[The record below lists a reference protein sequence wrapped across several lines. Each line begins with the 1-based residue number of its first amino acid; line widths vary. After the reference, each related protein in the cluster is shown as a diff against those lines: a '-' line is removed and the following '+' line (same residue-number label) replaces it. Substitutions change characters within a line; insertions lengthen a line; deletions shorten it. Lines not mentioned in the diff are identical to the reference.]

1 MGAGAIARDRGARGH
16 AGMTDQAIGTVAP
29 PRHISRDHAS
39 ATLVIA
45 PGTTARNYWR
55 DLWHYRELLYF
66 LAWRDIVVRYKQTAI
81 GIAWALIRPALTMLV
96 FVAFRKLAALPST
109 TVPAP
114 VFVLAAVLPWQ
125 FFASALSE
133 SSSSLIGNA
142 NLISKVYFPRLI
154 IPAAAVVTS
163 LVDFALTLSLLVLLM
178 AWYGVAPGWQI
189 VALPAFVA
197 MTFGLSLGLGLLFAA
212 LNVEYRD
219 FRYVVPFIVQFGLF
233 VSPVAFATADVAE
246 SWRLIYALNPLVGI
260 IDGFRCSLLGGALD
274 VGTLW
279 VALAVTATTI
289 AIGIWY
295 FRKMECSFADVI

>member
-1 MGAGAIARDRGARGH
+1 
-16 AGMTDQAIGTVAP
+16 MTDQAIGTSAP
-29 PRHISRDHAS
+29 LRHPDRDATP

-66 LAWRDIVVRYKQTAI
+66 LAWRDILVRYKQTAI

-133 SSSSLIGNA
+133 SSMSLIGNA
-142 NLISKVYFPRLI
+142 NLISKVYFPRLV

-163 LVDFALTLSLLVLLM
+163 LVDFAVTLGLLAIVM

-189 VALPAFVA
+189 VALPAFVL
-197 MTFGLSLGLGLLFAA
+197 MTFALSLGIGLLFAA

-233 VSPVAFATADVAE
+233 VSPVAFATADVPA
-246 SWRLIYALNPLVGI
+246 SWRMLYALNPLVGV
-260 IDGFRCSLLGGALD
+260 IDGFRWSLFGGALD
-274 VGTLW
+274 IGTVW
-279 VALAVTATTI
+279 VALAMTVAMMLV
-289 AIGIWY
+289 GVWY
-295 FRKMECSFADVI
+295 FRKMECSFADII

>member
-1 MGAGAIARDRGARGH
+1 
-16 AGMTDQAIGTVAP
+16 MTDQALGTVAP
-29 PRHISRDHAS
+29 LAQVTCDVNRDVDRGTAP
-39 ATLVIA
+39 AMLVIA

-81 GIAWALIRPALTMLV
+81 GIAWALVRPALTMLV

-114 VFVLAAVLPWQ
+114 AFVLAAVLPWQ

-133 SSSSLIGNA
+133 SSGSLIGNA

-163 LVDFALTLSLLVLLM
+163 LVDFAVTLGLLALVM
-178 AWYGVAPGWQI
+178 AWYGIAPGWQI

-197 MTFGLSLGLGLLFAA
+197 MTFGLSLGLGLLLAA

-233 VSPVAFATADVAE
+233 VSPVAFATADVPE
-246 SWRLIYALNPLVGI
+246 SWRLLYALNPLVGI
-260 IDGFRCSLLGGALD
+260 IDGFRWSLLGGALD
-274 VGTLW
+274 IGTVW
-279 VALAVTATTI
+279 VALAVTVVTI
-289 AIGIWY
+289 AVGVWY
-295 FRKMECSFADVI
+295 FRKMECGFADVI

>member
-1 MGAGAIARDRGARGH
+1 MGARAIARDRGARGH
-16 AGMTDQAIGTVAP
+16 ADMTDQAIGTVAP
-29 PRHISRDHAS
+29 PRHISRDDAP

-96 FVAFRKLAALPST
+96 FVAFRKFAALPST
-109 TVPAP
+109 AVPAP

-163 LVDFALTLSLLVLLM
+163 LVDFGLTLGLLALVM
-178 AWYGVAPGWQI
+178 AWYGVEPGWQI

-197 MTFGLSLGLGLLFAA
+197 MTFGLALGLGLLFAA

-233 VSPVAFATADVAE
+233 VSPVAFATADVPE
-246 SWRLIYALNPLVGI
+246 SWRLLYALNPLVGI
-260 IDGFRCSLLGGALD
+260 IDGFRWSLIGGALD
-274 VGTLW
+274 TATLW
-279 VALAVTATTI
+279 IALAVTAATI
-289 AIGIWY
+289 AFGVWY

>member
-1 MGAGAIARDRGARGH
+1 
-16 AGMTDQAIGTVAP
+16 MTDQALGTIAP
-29 PRHISRDHAS
+29 RPHVDRDEAS
-39 ATLVIA
+39 LTTLVIA
-45 PGTTARNYWR
+45 PGTTSRNYWR
-55 DLWHYRELLYF
+55 DLWRYRELLYF

-96 FVAFRKLAALPST
+96 FVAFRKLAALPGT

-125 FFASALSE
+125 FFASALSV
-133 SSSSLIGNA
+133 SSGSLIGNA

-163 LVDFALTLSLLVLLM
+163 LVDFAVTLGLLALVM
-178 AWYGVAPGWQI
+178 AWYGIAPGWQI

-197 MTFGLSLGLGLLFAA
+197 MTFGLSLGLGLLLAA

-233 VSPVAFATADVAE
+233 VSPVAFATADVPE
-246 SWRLIYALNPLVGI
+246 SWRLLYALNPLVGI
-260 IDGFRCSLLGGALD
+260 IDGFRWSLLGVALD
-274 VGTLW
+274 TGTVW
-279 VALAVTATTI
+279 VALAVTAATI
-289 AIGIWY
+289 AVGVWY

>member
-1 MGAGAIARDRGARGH
+1 
-16 AGMTDQAIGTVAP
+16 MTDQVIGTVAP
-29 PRHISRDHAS
+29 LRHVEPHEAP

-45 PGTTARNYWR
+45 PGTTAKNYWR
-55 DLWHYRELLYF
+55 DLWRYRELLYF

-96 FVAFRKLAALPST
+96 FVAFRKLAALPDT

-133 SSSSLIGNA
+133 SSGSLIGNA

-163 LVDFALTLSLLVLLM
+163 LVDFAVTLGLLAVVM
-178 AWYGVAPGWQI
+178 AWYGVAPGWQV
-189 VALPAFVA
+189 VALPAFVL

-233 VSPVAFATADVAE
+233 VSPVAFATADVPEA
-246 SWRLIYALNPLVGI
+246 WRMLYAANPLVGI
-260 IDGFRCSLLGGALD
+260 IDGFRWSLLGGTLD
-274 VGTLW
+274 IGTVW
-279 VALAVTATTI
+279 IALAVTTTTMLV
-289 AIGIWY
+289 GIWY

>member
-1 MGAGAIARDRGARGH
+1 MI
-16 AGMTDQAIGTVAP
+16 DQMLGTVAP
-29 PRHISRDHAS
+29 LPQVARNQVTRDVERDA
-39 ATLVIA
+39 APAMLVIA
-45 PGTTARNYWR
+45 PGTIARNYWR
-55 DLWHYRELLYF
+55 DLWRYRELLYF

-96 FVAFRKLAALPST
+96 FVAFRKLAALPGT

-133 SSSSLIGNA
+133 SSGSLIGNA

-163 LVDFALTLSLLVLLM
+163 LVDFAVTLGLLAVVM
-178 AWYGVAPGWQI
+178 AWYGVAPGWRI

-197 MTFGLSLGLGLLFAA
+197 MTFGLSLGLGLLLAA

-233 VSPVAFATADVAE
+233 VSPVAFATADVPE
-246 SWRLIYALNPLVGI
+246 SWRLLYALNPLVGI
-260 IDGFRCSLLGGALD
+260 IDGFRWSLIGGALD
-274 VGTLW
+274 TATLW
-279 VALAVTATTI
+279 IALAVTAATI
-289 AIGIWY
+289 AFGVWY